1 MCTTACPMTDSGGQL
16 AGFVSNALAVHAFC
30 SVVKREGSCL
40 GSSTLTDL
48 TLASVPIEPG
58 GVGQLHGQAVPSALL
73 VGAAVETMNTGLN
86 GRTAKF
92 ATWKQARVP
101 FLTLVVVPVSRVCCL

>member
-1 MCTTACPMTDSGGQL
+1 VCTTACPMTDSGGQL

-58 GVGQLHGQAVPSALL
+58 GVGQLHGQAGTIGFAR
-73 VGAAVETMNTGLN
+73 GGG
-86 GRTAKF
+86 GRDHEHRFERQDREVRDLEASP
-92 ATWKQARVP
+92 RP
-101 FLTLVVVPVSRVCCL
+101 FLDSCSCPCF